1 VRLPKLAANRWFMS
15 EFIAANPPCL
25 ALDLVEV
32 GDIRCALLA
41 LRPEAALP
49 RSVTVGGFG
58 FGHSLLGASSWE
70 GAWRKPSATCPLGF
84 V

>member
-1 VRLPKLAANRWFMS
+1 MRLPKLAANRWFMS

-25 ALDLVEV
+25 TLDLVEV

-49 RSVTVGGFG
+49 
-58 FGHSLLGASSWE
+58 
-70 GAWRKPSATCPLGF
+70 
-84 V
+84 